1 MVRHPQYASGIGFL
15 FGWFLLWGG
24 LYSLA
29 VLPILVLVICLQ
41 ARIEEKLVLEEQFG
55 EEYEQ
60 YKKRVGMFVP
70 RLRRGPAGDRR

>member
-1 MVRHPQYASGIGFL
+1 MVRHPQYASGISFL
-15 FGWFLLWGG
+15 FGWFLLRGG

-41 ARIEEKLVLEEQFG
+41 ARIEERLVLEEQFG